1 MAPTPAGAGTQ
12 EFDMTTK
19 ELLEQ
24 RAGLILAAQKLL
36 DGTEEGRA
44 LTSEDEAKFDKL
56 MADADAIDARMRT
69 DKRREAVDKAARE
82 LEKPV
87 GSIIAAA
94 QAARGGGSDPYFGFN
109 SGSEYQQAFRSY
121 LRSGDN
127 TELRVMSYG
136 TAANGGYTVPETVE
150 ARIVE
155 KLRQGSIVRQLGRTT
170 VTPDD
175 RKIPIQNAIPTAAII
190 GEGSS
195 ITASD
200 ATFTQLTVDSYK
212 YATRVIASRELISDS
227 GINLEE
233 YVIRTSAE
241 AIARAQ
247 DEHFWDGTDSG
258 QPQGV
263 IAGLTAAGN
272 KQVLSTGQTTSIT
285 SADNVIDW
293 VYKLPVQYRAGA
305 VILTSDE
312 VVKNMRKIKDANN
325 NYIWLASDVNTL
337 MAGGAPGTIMGV
349 PYYISEY
356 VDALAAN
363 KYVAVYGN
371 FNYYEIYDR
380 GATEIVVDP
389 YSLSSTWQLQMVVV
403 KRTDALRTLDEA
415 FVTLQCSAT

>member
-1 MAPTPAGAGTQ
+1 
-12 EFDMTTK
+12 MTTK

-24 RAGLILAAQKLL
+24 RAGLILAAQKLM
-36 DGTEEGRA
+36 DASEERG
-44 LTSEDEAKFDKL
+44 LTPEDEQKFDRL
-56 MADADAIDARMRT
+56 MADADGIDAQIRNA
-69 DKRREAVDKAARE
+69 KRREAVAEAARS
-82 LEKPV
+82 LEQPV
-87 GSIIAAA
+87 NRISAAFSRA
-94 QAARGGGSDPYFGFN
+94 TSEARDGG
-109 SGSEYQQAFRSY
+109 EYEKAFRHY

-127 TELRVMSYG
+127 AELRVMSIG
-136 TAANGGYTVPETVE
+136 TATNGGHTVPETVE

-155 KLRQGSIVRQLGRTT
+155 KMRQQSIVRQLGRTT
-170 VTPDD
+170 TTPDD
-175 RKIPIQNAIPTAAII
+175 RKIPIQNAIPTAAIV

-212 YATRVIASRELISDS
+212 YATRVVASRELIADS

-263 IAGLTAAGN
+263 IAGLTGAGN
-272 KQVLSTGQTTSIT
+272 KQQLSAGQTSTIT

-293 VYKLPVQYRAGA
+293 IYKLPVQYRAGA

-356 VDALAAN
+356 VDALATA

-371 FNYYEIYDR
+371 FNYYEIFDR

-415 FVTLQCSAT
+415 FVTLQMA

>member
-1 MAPTPAGAGTQ
+1 
-12 EFDMTTK
+12 MTTK

-24 RAGLILAAQKLL
+24 RASLILAAQKLL
-36 DGTEEGRA
+36 DETGEGRS
-44 LTSEDEAKFDKL
+44 LTSEDEAKFDSM
-56 MADADAIDARMRT
+56 MADADAIDAQLRSA
-69 DKRREAVDKAARE
+69 KRRERVTEAARS
-82 LEKPV
+82 LEQPANR
-87 GSIIAAA
+87 IAAA
-94 QAARGGGSDPYFGFN
+94 FSRASSEARTSQ
-109 SGSEYQQAFRSY
+109 EYETAFRSN
-121 LRSGDN
+121 LRTGDN

-150 ARIVE
+150 ARVVE
-155 KLRQGSIVRQLGRTT
+155 KLRQGSIVRQLARTT
-170 VTPDD
+170 QTPDD

-190 GEGSS
+190 GEGVS
-195 ITASD
+195 ITPSD
-200 ATFTQLTVDSYK
+200 ATFTQLSVDSYK

-263 IAGLTAAGN
+263 IAGLTGAGN
-272 KQVLSTGQTTSIT
+272 KQTLSAGQTTSIT

-363 KYVAVYGN
+363 KYVAAYGN

>member
-1 MAPTPAGAGTQ
+1 
-12 EFDMTTK
+12 MTTK

-24 RAGLILAAQKLL
+24 RASLILAAQKLL
-36 DGTEEGRA
+36 DETEEGRA
-44 LTSEDEAKFDKL
+44 LTSEDEQKFDRL

-87 GSIIAAA
+87 GSMIAAA
-94 QAARGGGSDPYFGFN
+94 HLARSATDPYFGFN

-190 GEGSS
+190 GEGVS
-195 ITASD
+195 ITPSD
-200 ATFTQLTVDSYK
+200 ATFTQLSVESYK
-212 YATRVIASRELISDS
+212 YGTRVIASRELIQDS

-233 YVIRTSAE
+233 YVIRNASE

-247 DEHFWDGTDSG
+247 DEHFWDGNGTT

-263 IAGLTAAGN
+263 ITGAGSTVDATTLPTGN
-272 KQVLSTGQTTSIT
+272 ATSLA
-285 SADNVIDW
+285 SANATVDSILDW
-293 VYKLPVQYRAGA
+293 VYSLPVQYRMGA
-305 VILTSDE
+305 SIVTSDE
-312 VVKNMRKIKDANN
+312 VLKNLRKLRNTAGD
-325 NYIWLASDVNTL
+325 YLWQASPVERML
-337 MAGGAPGTIMGV
+337 AGGPAGTILGY

-356 VDALAAN
+356 VDAMAAS
-363 KYVAVYGN
+363 KFVAVFGN
-371 FNYYEIYDR
+371 FNYYEIFDR

-389 YSLSSTWQLQMVVV
+389 YSLSTTWQLQMVVV
-403 KRTDALRTLDEA
+403 KRTDALRTLDEC
-415 FVTLQCSAT
+415 FKVLKTSAS

>member
-1 MAPTPAGAGTQ
+1 
-12 EFDMTTK
+12 MTTK

-24 RAGLILAAQKLL
+24 RAGLILAAQKLM
-36 DGTEEGRA
+36 DASEERG
-44 LTSEDEAKFDKL
+44 LTPEDEQKFDRL
-56 MADADAIDARMRT
+56 MADADGIDAQIRNA
-69 DKRREAVDKAARE
+69 KRREAVAEAARS
-82 LEKPV
+82 LEQPV
-87 GSIIAAA
+87 NRISAAFSRA
-94 QAARGGGSDPYFGFN
+94 TSEARDGG
-109 SGSEYQQAFRSY
+109 EYEKAFRHY

-127 TELRVMSYG
+127 SELRVMSIG
-136 TAANGGYTVPETVE
+136 TATNGGHTVPETVE

-155 KLRQGSIVRQLGRTT
+155 KMRQQSIVRQLGRTT
-170 VTPDD
+170 TTPDD
-175 RKIPIQNAIPTAAII
+175 RKIPIQNAIPTAAIV

-212 YATRVIASRELISDS
+212 YATRVVASRELIADS

-263 IAGLTAAGN
+263 IAGLTGAGN
-272 KQVLSTGQTTSIT
+272 KQQLSAGQTSTIT

-293 VYKLPVQYRAGA
+293 IYKLPVQYRAGA

-356 VDALAAN
+356 VDALATA

-371 FNYYEIYDR
+371 FNYYEIFDR

-415 FVTLQCSAT
+415 FVTLQMA

>member
-1 MAPTPAGAGTQ
+1 
-12 EFDMTTK
+12 MTTK

-36 DGTEEGRA
+36 DGTEGRA
-44 LTSEDEAKFDKL
+44 LTSEDEQKFDRL
-56 MADADAIDARMRT
+56 MADADAIDAQMRT
-69 DKRREAVDKAARE
+69 AKRREAVDEAARS

-94 QAARGGGSDPYFGFN
+94 QAARGGGRDPYFGFN
-109 SGSEYQQAFRSY
+109 SGAEYQQAFRSY

-155 KLRQGSIVRQLGRTT
+155 KMRQSSVIRSIARTT

-190 GEGSS
+190 GEGTD

-200 ATFTQLTVDSYK
+200 ATFTQLSVDSYK
-212 YATRVIASRELISDS
+212 YASRVVASRELIQDS

-233 YVIRTSAE
+233 YVIRNAAE

-247 DEHFWDGTDSG
+247 DEHFWDGTDSS
-258 QPQGV
+258 QPMGV
-263 IAGLTAAGN
+263 IKGATAGTPEITVTTLGTGN
-272 KQVLSTGQTTSIT
+272 ATSLA
-285 SADNVIDW
+285 SADATVDKVLDW
-293 VYKLPVQYRAGA
+293 IYSLPVQYRMGSAI
-305 VILTSDE
+305 VTSDE
-312 VVKNMRKIKDANN
+312 VLKNLRKLRNTAGD
-325 NYIWLASDVNTL
+325 YLWQASPVERML
-337 MAGGAPGTIMGV
+337 AGGPAGTILGY

-356 VDALAAN
+356 VDAMAAS
-363 KYVAVYGN
+363 KIVAVFGN
-371 FNYYEIYDR
+371 FNYYEIFDR

-389 YSLSSTWQLQMVVV
+389 YSLSTKWQLQMVVV
-403 KRTDALRTLDEA
+403 KRTDALRTLDEC
-415 FVTLQCSAT
+415 FKVLKTSAS

>member
-1 MAPTPAGAGTQ
+1 
-12 EFDMTTK
+12 MTTK

-36 DGTEEGRA
+36 DETGEGRS
-44 LTSEDEAKFDKL
+44 LTAEDEAQFDKL

-69 DKRREAVDKAARE
+69 DKRREAVDEAARS
-82 LEKPV
+82 LEQPANR
-87 GSIIAAA
+87 IAAA
-94 QAARGGGSDPYFGFN
+94 FSRASSEARTSQ
-109 SGSEYQQAFRSY
+109 EYETAFRSY
-121 LRSGDN
+121 LRTGDN

-150 ARIVE
+150 ARVVE
-155 KLRQGSIVRQLGRTT
+155 KLRQGSIVRQLARTT
-170 VTPDD
+170 QTPDD

-190 GEGSS
+190 GEGVS
-195 ITASD
+195 ITPSD
-200 ATFTQLTVDSYK
+200 ATFTQLSVDSYK

-263 IAGLTAAGN
+263 IAGLTGSGN
-272 KQVLSTGQTTSIT
+272 KQTLSNGQTTSIT

-356 VDALAAN
+356 VDSLAAN

-371 FNYYEIYDR
+371 FNYYEIFDR
-380 GATEIVVDP
+380 GATEVVVDP
-389 YSLSSTWQLQMVVV
+389 YSLSTTWQLQMVVV

>member
-1 MAPTPAGAGTQ
+1 
-12 EFDMTTK
+12 MTTK

-36 DGTEEGRA
+36 DETGEGRS
-44 LTSEDEAKFDKL
+44 LTAEDEAQFDKL
-56 MADADAIDARMRT
+56 MADADAIDAQLRSA
-69 DKRREAVDKAARE
+69 KRRERVTEAARS
-82 LEKPV
+82 LEQPANR
-87 GSIIAAA
+87 IAAA
-94 QAARGGGSDPYFGFN
+94 FSRASSEARTSQ
-109 SGSEYQQAFRSY
+109 EYETAFRSY
-121 LRSGDN
+121 LRTGDN

-150 ARIVE
+150 ARVVE
-155 KLRQGSIVRQLGRTT
+155 KLRQGSIVRQLARTT

-272 KQVLSTGQTTSIT
+272 KQVLSNGQTTSIT

-356 VDALAAN
+356 VDSLAAN

-371 FNYYEIYDR
+371 FNYYEIFDR
-380 GATEIVVDP
+380 GATEVVVDP
-389 YSLSSTWQLQMVVV
+389 YSLSTTWQLQMVVV

>member
-1 MAPTPAGAGTQ
+1 
-12 EFDMTTK
+12 MTTK

-24 RAGLILAAQKLL
+24 RAGLILAAQKLM
-36 DGTEEGRA
+36 DDSEERG
-44 LTSEDEAKFDKL
+44 LTPEDEQKFDKM
-56 MADADAIDARMRT
+56 MADADAIDAQLRT
-69 DKRREAVDKAARE
+69 AKRREAVAEAARS
-82 LEKPV
+82 LEQPV
-87 GSIIAAA
+87 NRISAAFSRA
-94 QAARGGGSDPYFGFN
+94 TSEARDAG
-109 SGSEYQQAFRSY
+109 EYEKAFRHY

-127 TELRVMSYG
+127 SELRVMSIT
-136 TAANGGYTVPETVE
+136 TATNGGHTVPETVE

-155 KLRQGSIVRQLGRTT
+155 KMRQQSIVRQLARTT
-170 VTPDD
+170 TTPDD

-190 GEGSS
+190 GEGVQ

-212 YATRVIASRELISDS
+212 YATRVVASRELIADS

-263 IAGLTAAGN
+263 IAGLTGAGD
-272 KQVLSTGQTTSIT
+272 KQVLSNGQTTSIT

-293 VYKLPVQYRAGA
+293 IYKLPVQYRAGA

-371 FNYYEIYDR
+371 FNYYEIFDR

-403 KRTDALRTLDEA
+403 KRTDALRTLNEA
-415 FVTLQCSAT
+415 FVTLQTSAS

>member
-1 MAPTPAGAGTQ
+1 
-12 EFDMTTK
+12 MTTK

-24 RAGLILAAQKLL
+24 RASLILAAQKLL
-36 DGTEEGRA
+36 DETGEGRS

-94 QAARGGGSDPYFGFN
+94 QASRGGGSDPYFGFN
-109 SGSEYQQAFRSY
+109 SGPDYQEAFRSY
-121 LRSGDN
+121 LRTGDN

-150 ARIVE
+150 ARVVE
-155 KLRQGSIVRQLGRTT
+155 KLRQGSIVRQLARTT
-170 VTPDD
+170 QTPDD

-247 DEHFWDGTDSG
+247 DAHFWDGTDSG

-263 IAGLTAAGN
+263 IAGLTGAGN
-272 KQVLSTGQTTSIT
+272 KQTLSNGQTTSIT

-371 FNYYEIYDR
+371 FNYYEIFDR
-380 GATEIVVDP
+380 GATEVVVDP
-389 YSLSSTWQLQMVVV
+389 YSLSTTWQLQMVVV

>member
-1 MAPTPAGAGTQ
+1 
-12 EFDMTTK
+12 MTTK

-44 LTSEDEAKFDKL
+44 LTSEDEAKFDK
-56 MADADAIDARMRT
+56 MMSDADAIDAQLRSA
-69 DKRREAVDKAARE
+69 KRYERVTEAARS
-82 LEKPV
+82 LEQPANR
-87 GSIIAAA
+87 IAAA
-94 QAARGGGSDPYFGFN
+94 FSRASSEARTSQ
-109 SGSEYQQAFRSY
+109 EYETAFRSY
-121 LRSGDN
+121 LRTGDN

-150 ARIVE
+150 ARVVE
-155 KLRQGSIVRQLGRTT
+155 KMRQSSVIRSIARTT

-200 ATFTQLTVDSYK
+200 ATFTQLSVDSYK
-212 YATRVIASRELISDS
+212 YATRVIASRELIQDS

-233 YVIRTSAE
+233 YVIRNASE

-258 QPQGV
+258 QPMGV
-263 IAGLTAAGN
+263 IKGATAGTPEITVTTLGTGN
-272 KQVLSTGQTTSIT
+272 ATSLA
-285 SADNVIDW
+285 SADATVDKVLDW
-293 VYKLPVQYRAGA
+293 IYSLPVQYRMGSAI
-305 VILTSDE
+305 VTSDE
-312 VVKNMRKIKDANN
+312 VLKNLRKLRNTAGD
-325 NYIWLASDVNTL
+325 YLWQASPVERML
-337 MAGGAPGTIMGV
+337 AGGPAGTILGY

-356 VDALAAN
+356 VDAMAAS
-363 KYVAVYGN
+363 KIVAVFGN
-371 FNYYEIYDR
+371 FNYYEIFDR

-415 FVTLQCSAT
+415 FVALKTSAS

>member
-1 MAPTPAGAGTQ
+1 MS
-12 EFDMTTK
+12 TTK

-24 RAGLILAAQKLL
+24 RAALIMQAQQLIDSK
-36 DGTEEGRA
+36 DEGRA
-44 LTSEDEAKFDKL
+44 LTSEEEQKFDRL
-56 MADADAIDARMRT
+56 MADADGIDAQLRT
-69 DKRREAVDKAARE
+69 AQRREKVNAAAAS
-82 LEKPV
+82 LEKPMRSV
-87 GSIIAAA
+87 VAAA
-94 QAARGGGSDPYFGFN
+94 QLASRATDGYFGLR
-109 SGSEYQQAFRSY
+109 SSDDYVKAFRHY
-121 LRSGDN
+121 LGSGDQS
-127 TELRVMSYG
+127 ELRVMSIG
-136 TAANGGYTVPETVE
+136 TATNGGHTVPETVE

-155 KLRQGSIVRQLGRTT
+155 KMRQQSIVRQLARTT
-170 VTPDD
+170 TTPDD

-190 GEGSS
+190 GEGVS

-212 YATRVIASRELISDS
+212 YATRVVASRELIADS

-272 KQVLSTGQTTSIT
+272 KQVLSNGQTTSIT

-371 FNYYEIYDR
+371 FNYYEIFDR

-415 FVTLQCSAT
+415 FITLQTSAT

>member
-1 MAPTPAGAGTQ
+1 
-12 EFDMTTK
+12 MTTK

-36 DGTEEGRA
+36 DETGEGRS
-44 LTSEDEAKFDKL
+44 LTAEDEAKFDSM
-56 MADADAIDARMRT
+56 MADADAIDAQLRSA
-69 DKRREAVDKAARE
+69 KRRERVTEAARS
-82 LEKPV
+82 LEQPANR
-87 GSIIAAA
+87 IAAA
-94 QAARGGGSDPYFGFN
+94 FSRASSEARTSQ
-109 SGSEYQQAFRSY
+109 EYETAFRSY
-121 LRSGDN
+121 LRTGDN

-150 ARIVE
+150 ARVVE
-155 KLRQGSIVRQLGRTT
+155 KLRQGSIVRQLARTT
-170 VTPDD
+170 QTPDD

-190 GEGSS
+190 GEGTD

-200 ATFTQLTVDSYK
+200 ATFTQLSVDSWK
-212 YATRVIASRELISDS
+212 YASRVVASRELISDS

-263 IAGLTAAGN
+263 IAGLTGAGN
-272 KQVLSTGQTTSIT
+272 KQTLSTGQTTSIT

-371 FNYYEIYDR
+371 FNYYEIFDR
-380 GATEIVVDP
+380 GATEVVVDP
-389 YSLSSTWQLQMVVV
+389 YSLSTTWQLQMVVV

>member
-1 MAPTPAGAGTQ
+1 
-12 EFDMTTK
+12 MTTK

-56 MADADAIDARMRT
+56 MADADAIDARMRLS
-69 DKRREAVDKAARE
+69 KRREAIDAAART
-82 LEKPV
+82 LEQPMTRV
-87 GSIIAAA
+87 AAA
-94 QAARGGGSDPYFGFN
+94 FTHSTREARSASDYEVAFRNYLKSGDGSELRAMAIGTN
-109 SGSEYQQAFRSY
+109 SGA
-121 LRSGDN
+121 D
-127 TELRVMSYG
+127 
-136 TAANGGYTVPETVE
+136 GGHTVPETVE

-155 KLRQGSIVRQLGRTT
+155 KMRQSSVIRSIARTT

-200 ATFTQLTVDSYK
+200 ATFTQLSVDSYK
-212 YATRVIASRELISDS
+212 YATRVVVSRELIQDS

-233 YVIRTSAE
+233 YVIRSAAE

-247 DEHFWDGTDSG
+247 DEHFWDGDDSG
-258 QPQGV
+258 KPMGV
-263 IAGLTAAGN
+263 IKGALAATPEISVTTLGTGN
-272 KQVLSTGQTTSIT
+272 ATSLSSANATVDSIL
-285 SADNVIDW
+285 DW
-293 VYKLPVQYRAGA
+293 IYKLPVQYRMGSAI
-305 VILTSDE
+305 VTSDE
-312 VVKNMRKIKDANN
+312 VLKNLRKLRNTAGD
-325 NYIWLASDVNTL
+325 YLWQASPVERML
-337 MAGGAPGTIMGV
+337 AGGPAGTILGY

-356 VDALAAN
+356 VDAMAAS
-363 KYVAVYGN
+363 KIVGVFGN
-371 FNYYEIYDR
+371 FNYYEIFDR
-380 GATEIVVDP
+380 GPTEIVVDP

-415 FVTLQCSAT
+415 FTALKTSAS

>member
-1 MAPTPAGAGTQ
+1 
-12 EFDMTTK
+12 MTTK

-24 RAGLILAAQKLL
+24 RAGLILAAQKLM
-36 DGTEEGRA
+36 DESEERG
-44 LTSEDEAKFDKL
+44 LTPEDEQKFDRL
-56 MADADAIDARMRT
+56 MADADGIDGQLRT
-69 DKRREAVDKAARE
+69 AKRREAVAEAARS
-82 LEKPV
+82 LEQPMQRVSMAYGKAV
-87 GSIIAAA
+87 RE
-94 QAARGGGSDPYFGFN
+94 ARTTD
-109 SGSEYQQAFRSY
+109 EYQTAFRHY

-136 TAANGGYTVPETVE
+136 TATNGGYTVPETVE

-155 KLRQGSIVRQLGRTT
+155 KMRQSSVIRSIARTT
-170 VTPDD
+170 QTPDD

-190 GEGSS
+190 NEGAS
-195 ITASD
+195 ITPTD

-212 YATRVIASRELISDS
+212 YATRVLASRELLADS

-258 QPQGV
+258 QPKGV
-263 IAGLTAAGN
+263 IDGALDATPEITVTTLGTGNTTSLAAGDN
-272 KQVLSTGQTTSIT
+272 TVDKVL
-285 SADNVIDW
+285 DW
-293 VYKLPVQYRAGA
+293 IYSLPVQYRMGSAI
-305 VILTSDE
+305 VTSDQ
-312 VVKNMRKIKDANN
+312 VLKNLRKLRNTAGD
-325 NYIWLASDVNTL
+325 YLWQASPVERML
-337 MAGGAPGTIMGV
+337 AGGPAGTILGY

-356 VDALAAN
+356 VDAMAAS
-363 KYVAVYGN
+363 KIVAVFGN

-389 YSLSSTWQLQMVVV
+389 YSASTTWQMQMIVV

-415 FVTLQCSAT
+415 FVALKTSAA

>member
-1 MAPTPAGAGTQ
+1 
-12 EFDMTTK
+12 MTTK

-24 RAGLILAAQKLL
+24 RAGLILAAQKLM
-36 DGTEEGRA
+36 DESEERG
-44 LTSEDEAKFDKL
+44 LTPEDEQKFDRL
-56 MADADAIDARMRT
+56 MADADGIDAQIRNA
-69 DKRREAVDKAARE
+69 KRREAVAEAARS
-82 LEKPV
+82 LEQPV
-87 GSIIAAA
+87 NRISAAFSRA
-94 QAARGGGSDPYFGFN
+94 TSEARDGA
-109 SGSEYQQAFRSY
+109 EYEKAFRHY

-127 TELRVMSYG
+127 SELRVMSIG
-136 TAANGGYTVPETVE
+136 TATNGGHTVPETVE

-155 KLRQGSIVRQLGRTT
+155 KMRQQSIVRQLGRTT
-170 VTPDD
+170 TTPDD
-175 RKIPIQNAIPTAAII
+175 RKIPIQNAIPTAAIV

-212 YATRVIASRELISDS
+212 YATRVVASRELIADS

-263 IAGLTAAGN
+263 IAGLTGAGN
-272 KQVLSTGQTTSIT
+272 KQQLSAGQTSTIT

-293 VYKLPVQYRAGA
+293 IYKLPVQYRAGA

-356 VDALAAN
+356 VDALATA

-371 FNYYEIYDR
+371 FNYYEIFDR
-380 GATEIVVDP
+380 GATEVVVDP
-389 YSLSSTWQLQMVVV
+389 YSLSTTWLLQMVVV
-403 KRTDALRTLDEA
+403 KRTDALRTLDDA
-415 FVTLQCSAT
+415 FVTLQCSAA